1 MMEKAA
7 NQRGRAF
14 ALRPHRPNTT
24 AKILRQGALRTV
36 SYALLIGGSAFML
49 LPFIW
54 MISTSF
60 KTLAEALAMPP
71 IWIPERF
78 LWSNFGEAW
87 GMAPFT
93 RFFLNSAGIA
103 VVTAGG
109 GVIFAAL
116 AAYAFAKMNFFGKNA
131 LFVAVISTMMIP
143 GIVLLVPNFLTMVR
157 LGWIDTYQ
165 ALIIPW
171 LVSVFVIFMLR
182 QFFMSIPNEL
192 WDSAQIDGCSR
203 FQYLWRFIIPLS
215 KPALFTAFL
224 LRFIASWNAFLWVL
238 IMTNREEMRTVP
250 VGLALFSHEA
260 GTYYQWMMAM
270 STVAILPILLIF
282 LACQRQFIQGVARV
296 GIK

>member
-1 MMEKAA
+1 MMEKVA

-14 ALRPHRPNTT
+14 ALRPHLPNLT
-24 AKILRQGALRTV
+24 AKGLQQGVLRTV

-54 MISTSF
+54 MISTAF
-60 KTLAEALAMPP
+60 KTLAEAMAMPP

-93 RFFLNSAGIA
+93 RFFLNSVGIA

-109 GVIFAAL
+109 SVIFAAL
-116 AAYAFAKMNFFGKNA
+116 AAYAFAKMDFFGKNV

-182 QFFMSIPNEL
+182 QFFKSIPNEL

-203 FQYLWRFIIPLS
+203 LRYLWRFIIPLS

-224 LRFIASWNAFLWVL
+224 LRFIGSWNAFLWVL

-250 VGLALFSHEA
+250 VGLALFSQEA
-260 GTYYQWMMAM
+260 GTYYHWMMAM
-270 STVAILPILLIF
+270 STLAILPILLVF
-282 LACQRQFIQGVARV
+282 LACQQQFIQGVART